1 MLECT
6 MEFFSS
12 GFADSIDAPISDDD
26 FPDTARDVLLPH
38 FNFYDYFTTSNDNLP
53 RGMQHGGTKD
63 AAIEDSFFGELVFP
77 YGHVAQ

>member
-6 MEFFSS
+6 LAFFSS
-12 GFADSIDAPISDDD
+12 GFAESIDAPVSDED

-38 FNFYDYFTTSNDNLP
+38 FNFYDYFTTSNDLP
-53 RGMQHGGTKD
+53 SDMQHGGTKD

-77 YGHVAQ
+77 YAHVAQ